1 MNTRNIH
8 DDAAARNSTRTLE
21 VARPPV
27 ARRDAPVV
35 CPSCGRAVKRK
46 SRQQAYCSRRCRQRA
61 YWERCATAK
70 IAAFVTHDTGRS
82 PQGLKSGSG
91 IKYLQGRK
99 SGPSILAEPPVELL
113 GHCSWRWPGAPRLD
127 PAKRRAIVEAEIGG
141 RSAAPIPAT
150 GGPPANI

>member
-8 DDAAARNSTRTLE
+8 DEATARNSSHTLE
-21 VARPPV
+21 GARQLV

-35 CPSCGRAVKRK
+35 CPSCGRTVKRK
-46 SRQQAYCSRRCRQRA
+46 SRQQTYCSRRCRQRA

-82 PQGLKSGSG
+82 TQGPKSESG
-91 IKYLQGRK
+91 IKDLQGRK
-99 SGPSILAEPPVELL
+99 SGPSILAKPPLELL
-113 GHCSWRWPGAPRLD
+113 GHGSWHWPGVPRLD

-141 RSAAPIPAT
+141 RSAAIRAI
-150 GGPPANI
+150 GGPPANA

>member
-46 SRQQAYCSRRCRQRA
+46 SRQQTYCSRRCRQRA

-82 PQGLKSGSG
+82 TQGLKSGSG

-99 SGPSILAEPPVELL
+99 SGPSILAKSPLDLL
-113 GHCSWRWPGAPRLD
+113 GHSSWRWPDTLRLD
-127 PAKRRAIVEAEIGG
+127 PAKRRAILEAETGA
-141 RSAAPIPAT
+141 RST
-150 GGPPANI
+150 